1 MNPKIGLSRRRTE
14 SPALSTGIIA
24 VANEPTFTC
33 FSVGSIAGT
42 YQEIY
47 VPRIFIPWARLLLER
62 AALRP
67 GEAVLDVATGPGTV
81 ARIAAEKV
89 GPQGR
94 VVGADFSEA
103 MIARAKPASPRAA
116 TVDYIVSPAAPLP
129 VKDETFD
136 VVTCQQGLQFFPDR
150 GAAVREMYRALKPG
164 GRVIAAVWREIA
176 FQPHFA
182 AVDAALRECL
192 PADQVEPFGAPFRWP
207 SAEALEAAFTDEG
220 FTSVAVEL
228 VPHPVTY
235 EGGVAQLF
243 AALAASPIAGTI
255 AALDADTTARLRSA
269 TARHLAPLVVDG
281 QVRTQMVSNLVT
293 ATKGSKAPTLPS
305 PRGGGDGGD
314 HPFANRSLELR
325 L

>member
-1 MNPKIGLSRRRTE
+1 VPEERTF
-14 SPALSTGIIA
+14 G
-24 VANEPTFTC
+24 C
-33 FSVGSIAGT
+33 FAVGSIAGT

-67 GEAVLDVATGPGTV
+67 GESVLDVATGPGTV
-81 ARIAAEKV
+81 ARIAAEQV
-89 GPQGR
+89 GSQGR

-103 MIARAKPASPRAA
+103 MIAIARAKPPLTGAA
-116 TVDYIVSPAAPLP
+116 RIEYIVSPAAPLS
-129 VKDETFD
+129 VKDESFD

-176 FQPHFA
+176 LQPNFA
-182 AVDAALRECL
+182 AIDAALRECL

-207 SAEALEAAFTDEG
+207 SAEALEAVFTHEG
-220 FTSVAVEL
+220 FTGVSVEV
-228 VPHPVTY
+228 VHHPVTY
-235 EGGVAQLF
+235 EGGVAQLV

-269 TARHLAPLVVDG
+269 AARHLAPLVING

-293 ATKGSKAPTLPS
+293 ATK
-305 PRGGGDGGD
+305 PR
-314 HPFANRSLELR
+314 
-325 L
+325 